1 MCGIAGIVSRNP
13 CAPERLRGALDSL
26 GARGPDGSGV
36 WRSPSGRAVFGH
48 RRLAILD
55 LSLRGAQP
63 NVAPGGSSAFVLNG
77 EIYNFRALRT
87 QLEALGE
94 QFVSTGDAEVAHALL
109 RREGLPGLEELD
121 GMFALAWWNEEVG
134 RLLLARDHFGIKPLY
149 YALLPS
155 GIAFASQPSALLTLP
170 ELSARL
176 DPEAL
181 SDYLSYGYV
190 PFDRCIFAGIRKL
203 PPAHRLLFEP
213 ATGRIDVAPYW
224 TLERTATSSREPQEL
239 RSLLRESVESQLC
252 ADVSV
257 GALLSGGLDST
268 TVTSLAVRQLPALRT
283 FAVGYRDGDAS
294 DRYYARLAS
303 WALRTRHGER
313 LLEVGELGARLAQAA
328 DIYEEPIADAR
339 GLPMIELARLC
350 RKTVKVV
357 LSGDG
362 GDEVFGGYGW
372 HLTGLRYEGIRE
384 AMGPFSLLL
393 PPAQQLVSRIAQM
406 PGLARAAGIARL
418 TGEDLAARYFPVR
431 GFFHAFEQEQVLG
444 RATQDPAWLFR
455 KFDRPELPFVHR
467 LLSIDLHTYLPDN
480 GLALVDRST
489 MAAGLE
495 ARVPLLSRRL
505 VEHVFSFPADRLVCD
520 GTTKVA
526 FREAISEWLPPAI
539 LSRPKAG
546 FSPPFKR
553 WLAGP
558 RFEAGLRT
566 FSAGRLAADGIVDPV
581 RTCALLRGGTQKRRN
596 KLWLLLRLESWYRRW
611 IVDAR
616 PDIQASEVCG
626 ENALSSMA

>member
-1 MCGIAGIVSRNP
+1 
-13 CAPERLRGALDSL
+13 
-26 GARGPDGSGV
+26 
-36 WRSPSGRAVFGH
+36 
-48 RRLAILD
+48 
-55 LSLRGAQP
+55 
-63 NVAPGGSSAFVLNG
+63 
-77 EIYNFRALRT
+77 
-87 QLEALGE
+87 
-94 QFVSTGDAEVAHALL
+94 
-109 RREGLPGLEELD
+109 
-121 GMFALAWWNEEVG
+121 
-134 RLLLARDHFGIKPLY
+134 
-149 YALLPS
+149 
-155 GIAFASQPSALLTLP
+155 
-170 ELSARL
+170 
-176 DPEAL
+176 
-181 SDYLSYGYV
+181 
-190 PFDRCIFAGIRKL
+190 
-203 PPAHRLLFEP
+203 
-213 ATGRIDVAPYW
+213 
-224 TLERTATSSREPQEL
+224 
-239 RSLLRESVESQLC
+239 
-252 ADVSV
+252 
-257 GALLSGGLDST
+257 
-268 TVTSLAVRQLPALRT
+268 VTSLAVRQIPSLRT

-294 DRYYARLAS
+294 DRYYARLTS

-313 LLEVGELGARLAQAA
+313 LLDVGELGARLEEAA

-362 GDEVFGGYGW
+362 GDEVLGGYGW

-393 PPAQQLVSRIAQM
+393 PPAQQLVSLVARM

-505 VEHVFSFPADRLVCD
+505 VEHVFSFPPERLIRD

-526 FREAISEWLPPAI
+526 FREAISAWLPPAI

-558 RFEAGLRT
+558 RFEAGLQT
-566 FSAGRLAADGIVDPV
+566 LSAGRLAADGIVDPL

-611 IVDAR
+611 ILEER
-616 PDIQASEVCG
+616 PDIQPSEVYG

>member
-1 MCGIAGIVSRNP
+1 
-13 CAPERLRGALDSL
+13 
-26 GARGPDGSGV
+26 
-36 WRSPSGRAVFGH
+36 
-48 RRLAILD
+48 
-55 LSLRGAQP
+55 
-63 NVAPGGSSAFVLNG
+63 
-77 EIYNFRALRT
+77 
-87 QLEALGE
+87 
-94 QFVSTGDAEVAHALL
+94 
-109 RREGLPGLEELD
+109 
-121 GMFALAWWNEEVG
+121 
-134 RLLLARDHFGIKPLY
+134 
-149 YALLPS
+149 
-155 GIAFASQPSALLTLP
+155 
-170 ELSARL
+170 
-176 DPEAL
+176 
-181 SDYLSYGYV
+181 
-190 PFDRCIFAGIRKL
+190 
-203 PPAHRLLFEP
+203 
-213 ATGRIDVAPYW
+213 
-224 TLERTATSSREPQEL
+224 
-239 RSLLRESVESQLC
+239 
-252 ADVSV
+252 
-257 GALLSGGLDST
+257 
-268 TVTSLAVRQLPALRT
+268 
-283 FAVGYRDGDAS
+283 
-294 DRYYARLAS
+294 
-303 WALRTRHGER
+303 
-313 LLEVGELGARLAQAA
+313 
-328 DIYEEPIADAR
+328 
-339 GLPMIELARLC
+339 MIELARLC

-362 GDEVFGGYGW
+362 GDEVLGGYGW
-372 HLTGLRYEGIRE
+372 YLTGLRYEGIRG

-393 PPAQQLVSRIAQM
+393 PPAQQLVSLVARM

-505 VEHVFSFPADRLVCD
+505 VEHVFSFPPERLIRD

-526 FREAISEWLPPAI
+526 FREAISAWLPPAI

-558 RFEAGLRT
+558 RFEAGLQT
-566 FSAGRLAADGIVDPV
+566 LSAGRLAADGIVDPL

-611 IVDAR
+611 ILEER
-616 PDIQASEVCG
+616 PDIQPSEVYG

>member
-1 MCGIAGIVSRNP
+1 
-13 CAPERLRGALDSL
+13 
-26 GARGPDGSGV
+26 
-36 WRSPSGRAVFGH
+36 
-48 RRLAILD
+48 
-55 LSLRGAQP
+55 
-63 NVAPGGSSAFVLNG
+63 
-77 EIYNFRALRT
+77 
-87 QLEALGE
+87 
-94 QFVSTGDAEVAHALL
+94 
-109 RREGLPGLEELD
+109 
-121 GMFALAWWNEEVG
+121 
-134 RLLLARDHFGIKPLY
+134 
-149 YALLPS
+149 
-155 GIAFASQPSALLTLP
+155 
-170 ELSARL
+170 
-176 DPEAL
+176 EAL

-190 PFDRCIFAGIRKL
+190 PFDRCIFSGIRKL

-224 TLERTATSSREPQEL
+224 TLERTALSSREPQEL
-239 RSLLRESVESQLC
+239 RTLLREAVESQLC

-283 FAVGYRDGDAS
+283 FAVGYRDGDPS

-303 WALRTRHGER
+303 WALGTRHGER
-313 LLEVGELGARLAQAA
+313 LLDVVELGARLAQAA
-328 DIYEEPIADAR
+328 EIYEEPIADAR

-393 PPAQQLVSRIAQM
+393 PPAQQIVSRIARM

-505 VEHVFSFPADRLVCD
+505 VEHVFSFPAERFVRD

-616 PDIQASEVCG
+616 PDIQASEVYG